1 MTQSNNAYYE
11 EEFQSF
17 IFNKTQRFK
26 NSLEEYL
33 HKNLTISKVAAMA
46 FISLPLNESTRI
58 IDLGGGAGIDFFI
71 SRELF
76 DVNSQW
82 VSLETE
88 AMCKIMKEKDLSE
101 KNLEFDTLINFLKDT
116 EIEDNFSLYSN
127 SALQYF
133 DNPINVLESLLVKRP
148 QRVAIIRTPFVI
160 EGREIS
166 SIQRSKLGKNGPQV
180 GEPGNDEKVISN
192 IVKIERLDSVKKLL
206 QKYNYQIVCEN
217 SQVGSFTNQ
226 RRFLW
231 FRKSVIR
238 TVDLLA
244 RQIN

>member
-26 NSLEEYL
+26 NSLGEYL

-71 SRELF
+71 SRELLN
-76 DVNSQW
+76 VNSQW
-82 VSLETE
+82 VSLE
-88 AMCKIMKEKDLSE
+88 
-101 KNLEFDTLINFLKDT
+101 TLINFLKDT
-116 EIEDNFSLYSN
+116 EIGDNFSLYSN

-148 QRVAIIRTPFVI
+148 QKVAIIRTPFVI
-160 EGREIS
+160 EGREVS
-166 SIQRSKLGKNGPQV
+166 FIQRSKLGKNGPQV
-180 GEPGNDEKVISN
+180 GGPGNDEKVISN
-192 IVKIERLDSVKKLL
+192 IVKMEKLDSVKKLL

-226 RRFLW
+226 RRFLP

-244 RQIN
+244 RRMN

>member
-1 MTQSNNAYYE
+1 
-11 EEFQSF
+11 
-17 IFNKTQRFK
+17 
-26 NSLEEYL
+26 
-33 HKNLTISKVAAMA
+33 MA
-46 FISLPLNESTRI
+46 SISLPLNESTRI

-101 KNLEFDTLINFLKDT
+101 KNLEFDTLIKFLKDT
-116 EIEDNFSLYSN
+116 EIGDNFSLYSN

-180 GEPGNDEKVISN
+180 GELGNDEKVISN
-192 IVKIERLDSVKKLL
+192 IVKIERLDSVKKLF
-206 QKYNYQIVCEN
+206 QEYNYQIVCEN

-244 RQIN
+244 RRIN

>member
-1 MTQSNNAYYE
+1 
-11 EEFQSF
+11 
-17 IFNKTQRFK
+17 
-26 NSLEEYL
+26 
-33 HKNLTISKVAAMA
+33 MA
-46 FISLPLNESTRI
+46 SISLPLNESTRI

-101 KNLEFDTLINFLKDT
+101 KNLEFDTLIKFLKDT
-116 EIEDNFSLYSN
+116 EIGDNFSLYSN

-166 SIQRSKLGKNGPQV
+166 GIQRSKLGKNGPQV

-206 QKYNYQIVCEN
+206 QKYDYQIVCEN
-217 SQVGSFTNQ
+217 SQVGSFTKQ
-226 RRFLW
+226 CRFLW
-231 FRKSVIR
+231 FRKSAIR

-244 RQIN
+244 RRTN